1 MRKQLILSVVLF
13 LFALTQAIAGEPFP
27 VRGTL
32 PWHNFLSG
40 PTAWDE
46 DQYREYLDWMK
57 KLDLNF
63 LALHCYTGGSER
75 YASYVEPMIR
85 IEYRNVLPEAG
96 YDTSLTAR
104 WGYRPLALPDFPFGL
119 AGMFPAPPG
128 SRAFGSK
135 AAVQA
140 RTNSE
145 RYDRAQ
151 ALIRRVIEMAHQRGI
166 HVAVGFEFGVYPPE
180 LYSVVPVD
188 SYLHA
193 SLLPDPTHPASI
205 EILRLTIDDIL
216 KAYPGLDWVF
226 LWHQEMEPSG
236 AETELSPAFKALLV
250 RDGHLFSPKSAF
262 SGVRALA
269 YIREAQQYLAWRSP
283 KTRLAIGGW
292 GGGTQLPS
300 ILTGLDRGLP
310 KNIVFTC
317 LNPSQG
323 DAPQPDFLAEIAKN
337 REVWAIPWLE
347 GDGRLWHPQPKVSRL
362 REHVRLAR
370 RQGLQGVLAIHWRT
384 QDARSNMEAFAQFA
398 HDPENAPSVEQ
409 FYAHDCRK
417 QFGEPAA
424 LKLAPL
430 LARMDQEHWLDPLRS
445 PVYYPYEP
453 SWGRLDASLR
463 QRLEETLKIIEARMP
478 GAGDAET
485 GNLKWLAANYRFV
498 LLLDKVSEDLEP
510 AYRLKDDSL
519 RGITP
524 AAARIAECHARL
536 EAAPVEQL
544 LRTYASRV
552 RSRGEL
558 GVLSSLCQRV
568 WLEYVEL
575 RDFLVRE
582 GQ

>member
-1 MRKQLILSVVLF
+1 MRRALSVLLF
-13 LFALTQAIAGEPFP
+13 LAVLTPAVADKPFQ

-57 KLDLNF
+57 KLDLN
-63 LALHCYTGGSER
+63 LLRLHCYTGGSER

-104 WGYRPLALPDFPFGL
+104 WGDRPLALKDFPFGL
-119 AGMFPAPPG
+119 ARMFPAQPGSQAFG
-128 SRAFGSK
+128 SRA
-135 AAVQA
+135 AVLA
-140 RTNSE
+140 RTNQE
-145 RYDRAQ
+145 RYQRAQ
-151 ALIRRVIEMAHQRGI
+151 ALIRRVVEMAHERGI
-166 HVAVGFEFGVYPPE
+166 QVAMGFEFGVYPPE
-180 LYSVVPVD
+180 LYSVVPMD

-226 LWHQEMEPSG
+226 LWLQEMEPPG
-236 AETELSPAFKALLV
+236 TETEFSLAFKELLA
-250 RDGHLFSPKSAF
+250 RDGHLFSANSAF

-269 YIREAQQYLAWRSP
+269 YIREAHQYLARRSP

-292 GGGTQLPS
+292 GGGKQLPA
-300 ILTGLDRGLP
+300 ILAGLDRGLA

-317 LNPSQG
+317 LNPGQG
-323 DAPQPDFLAEIAKN
+323 DTAEPEFLVDIAKN
-337 REVWAIPWLE
+337 REAWAIPWLE
-347 GDGRLWHPQPKVSRL
+347 GDGRLWHPQPRVSYL
-362 REHVRLAR
+362 REHVQLAR
-370 RQGLQGVLAIHWRT
+370 RQGLQGVIAIHWRT
-384 QDARSNMEAFAQFA
+384 RDARANMEAFSQFA
-398 HDPENAPSVEQ
+398 HDPGNAPSVEE
-409 FYAHDCRK
+409 FYAQDCRA

-424 LKLAPL
+424 AKLAGV
-430 LARMDQEHWLDPLRS
+430 LARMDREHWFEPVRS
-445 PVYYPYEP
+445 PVYYA
-453 SWGRLDASLR
+453 WGRLDSSLR
-463 QRLEETLKIIEARMP
+463 QRLEEVLKTTEALAP
-478 GAGDAET
+478 GARRREAE
-485 GNLKWLAANYRFV
+485 NLKWLAANYRFV

-519 RGITP
+519 RGVPP
-524 AAARIAECHARL
+524 AAGRIAECRRAL
-536 EAAPVEQL
+536 AAAPVEQM
-544 LRTYASRV
+544 LRTYASRS

-568 WLEYVEL
+568 WREYVEM
-575 RDFLVRE
+575 RDFLAGE
-582 GQ
+582 SK